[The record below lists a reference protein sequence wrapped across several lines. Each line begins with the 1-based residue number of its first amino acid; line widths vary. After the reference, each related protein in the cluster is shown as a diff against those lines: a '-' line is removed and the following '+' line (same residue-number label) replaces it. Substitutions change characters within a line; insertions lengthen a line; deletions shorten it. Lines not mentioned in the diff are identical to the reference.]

1 MDSYKFLTEHVR
13 IFVTRRLKTTVS
25 FLSSRPPDEASAWI
39 ITGVRTSRDNTT
51 HFRKRLR

>member
-39 ITGVRTSRDNTT
+39 ITGVHTSRDNTT